1 MAKKR
6 TNAAP
11 AEKVKAEQKT
21 IEAPAAEVTDDAA
34 PAESAEAP
42 AAEEK
47 PAFDA
52 PLVDIIKIN
61 QFKRNNPRLYKL
73 LIDEYEATKGGAK

>member
-6 TNAAP
+6 SIAAP
-11 AEKVKAEQKT
+11 AKEVKDAQKT
-21 IEAPAAEVTDDAA
+21 NEAPAAESPKTDAA
-34 PAESAEAP
+34 PAKEVKDAQ
-42 AAEEK
+42 K
-47 PAFDA
+47 PVFDA
-52 PLVDIIKIN
+52 PLVDIIKIK